1 MLISIN
7 RLRQQR
13 GARSERVPL
22 GRPLISPYW
31 LIAPILVLDAIGITI
46 KGIKVE
52 LPTLVEPILIWLALL
67 AASRLR
73 RWPVAAWFNRS
84 AAALALA
91 IAATMALACLL
102 AMNQRP
108 PIDGALAAADRWLG
122 FDWSASA
129 QWLSVH
135 PFENF
140 WLILAYQSYP
150 MQILVLLYLG
160 ARMRDHRGSELIWLN
175 GIGLIVCLAVS
186 GSIPSFGY
194 PSAANLMGIH
204 NLQTLRDPAIG
215 TLSLLQSVGTI
226 SFPSFHAVLA
236 CTLTYCWRGSRAFV
250 PMAALNAVMLIS
262 IPAIGGHY
270 LADLAAGSAIGLL
283 AIGITR
289 WRIPTCSSYREVG
302 ENSPRALVSGLESE

>member
-1 MLISIN
+1 MLISMN
-7 RLRQQR
+7 LLRHQR
-13 GARSERVPL
+13 GASSQRVPL

-31 LIAPILVLDAIGITI
+31 LIASILVLDAIGIMM
-46 KGIKVE
+46 KGLKVE
-52 LPTLVEPILIWLALL
+52 LPTFVEPMLIWLALF
-67 AASRLR
+67 APSRLR
-73 RWPVAAWFNRS
+73 RWPAAACFNRS

-91 IAATMALACLL
+91 IAATMALACLV

-122 FDWSASA
+122 FDWSATD

-135 PFENF
+135 SFENVL
-140 WLILAYQSYP
+140 LILAYQSYP
-150 MQILVLLYLG
+150 IQILVLFYLG
-160 ARMRDHRGSELIWLN
+160 ARTRDHRGSELIWLN
-175 GIGLIVCLAVS
+175 GIGLIICLAVS
-186 GSIPSFGY
+186 GSIPSVGY

-204 NLQTLRDPAIG
+204 NLQILRDPAIG

-236 CTLTYCWRGSRAFV
+236 GTLTYCWRGSRAFV
-250 PMAALNAVMLIS
+250 PMAALNVVMLIS
-262 IPAIGGHY
+262 IPAVGGHY

-289 WRIPTCSSYREVG
+289 WGIQTCSSYRKVG
-302 ENSPRALVSGLESE
+302 ENSPPALQG